1 MDLDG
6 SAFTREFNNL
16 IKLKH
21 PNIVRLVGFC
31 SEDEKVIIECDGKP
45 VTATDM
51 HRALCFEYLQNGSL
65 EKHLYGTILLCITC
79 IFKDE
84 RSIFNVHSYFHEI
97 FSLFF
102 SCFTEEHQ
110 GFDWQQRY
118 TIIKGLCM
126 GLKYLHMEL
135 ESPIQHLDL
144 KPENILL
151 DNNMLP
157 KIADFGLSRL
167 LGEENTKKTISP
179 LGTL

>member
-1 MDLDG
+1 
-6 SAFTREFNNL
+6 
-16 IKLKH
+16 
-21 PNIVRLVGFC
+21 
-31 SEDEKVIIECDGKP
+31 
-45 VTATDM
+45 
-51 HRALCFEYLQNGSL
+51 
-65 EKHLYGTILLCITC
+65 
-79 IFKDE
+79 
-84 RSIFNVHSYFHEI
+84 
-97 FSLFF
+97 
-102 SCFTEEHQ
+102 
-110 GFDWQQRY
+110 
-118 TIIKGLCM
+118 M

>member
-31 SEDEKVIIECDGKP
+31 SEDEKVIVECDGKP

-84 RSIFNVHSYFHEI
+84 RSIFNVHSI
-97 FSLFF
+97 F
-102 SCFTEEHQ
+102 
-110 GFDWQQRY
+110 
-118 TIIKGLCM
+118 
-126 GLKYLHMEL
+126 
-135 ESPIQHLDL
+135 P
-144 KPENILL
+144 
-151 DNNMLP
+151 
-157 KIADFGLSRL
+157 
-167 LGEENTKKTISP
+167 
-179 LGTL
+179 